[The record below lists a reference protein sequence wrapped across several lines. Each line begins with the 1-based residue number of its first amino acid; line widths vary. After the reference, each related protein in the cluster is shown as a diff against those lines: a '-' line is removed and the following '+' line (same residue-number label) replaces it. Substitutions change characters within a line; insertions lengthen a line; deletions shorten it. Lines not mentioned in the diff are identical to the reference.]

1 MESSLHPSPLRCG
14 LVQHRA
20 LLGRVVDATSICPL
34 CSGAR
39 RAETPEGRGRLHSGP
54 ASSLGWRWAGLFV
67 GISAHHSAAATA
79 SAQRCGKA
87 GPGSEPCPWR
97 VWWEGLCRSGVCW
110 ALPSY
115 SWYSG
120 SSQGSASFTGGPWH
134 TSLGPPPGPAHIG
147 AGLCEEGPGI
157 FPSRHGTWPQWP
169 ANPAH
174 PRSSFRRWGLSF
186 GSVGLACQPPCSRT
200 CSFDRRSCACR
211 GWSGCFAKA
220 RGRRSADSCGW
231 DPAPT
236 HWQVPDATCS
246 PGCPCLPLASAE
258 RCWCEGRSWSCGPHS
273 SRLASAPRVCF
284 GQGGREAG
292 LPECL
297 QHSWSHCGLARSP
310 GSVSSLSSLG
320 DLVLPCSKH
329 FGQEQLL
336 SCAGVQQGDPLGPLL
351 FATALQP
358 LLWELHAGPLDLCM
372 FYLDDG
378 LLAGDVDK
386 VAAALAHVQQHSAR
400 LGLSLNLAKSEVA
413 AVGRTLGSAVVGRLP
428 NELVLSPAGAN
439 RVVRDFDF
447 LGAGIGS
454 ADHVEA
460 HALARVQQ
468 ASALLD
474 AIAVLPDP
482 QVALR
487 LLRHCSGFSR
497 LVHTMRC
504 CPLSSH
510 SAALTHYDKLVQT
523 CLSSFTGLHLTD
535 SQWRQACR
543 GLAHAGLGLRSVAAH
558 APAAYLASVGGCAVQ
573 CGELDAAYDL
583 HSGVEL
589 RRVLSDFNA
598 QLPDVGRLS
607 LDVSLGKPQRQ
618 LSSLL
623 DKAAWEAQLAAAR
636 PAERAALLSEGEVGA
651 RAFLAAV
658 PHGRVRMEPSV
669 FVTELRAR
677 LGVAEATVDMGCP
690 LCDAVLDTHSH
701 HAAMCVAGGERV
713 QRHNALRDLV
723 ALWAEQGGLQPEKEK
738 AGLLLP
744 NRPDEARTSHRRP
757 ADVYLP
763 AFNGAPTALDF
774 AVTATQRLD
783 ALQQVGVGGAAAA
796 AVAYTEV
803 KRQHLNTAAACA
815 SSGIHFLPLV
825 VETTG
830 AWAPEA
836 HKALNQIAR
845 SVALRRGE
853 EASSTQA
860 RFSKKL
866 VCWYAHSG
874 PVLFSSAGCLG
885 SWFLGTLVTVVFLT
899 LPSQVAPR
907 ITDGERLGLQ
917 AHCSVARSPSLAQA
931 CARWRQRPGSPL
943 SEPFPFFRRWPFCS
957 LLSSLFRPL
966 VVCLFGFLFA
976 LAAVPFSGAHG
987 GSQPL
992 PTFIS
997 WNWLTFAGMPHDSYL
1012 DFWDDSEQ
1020 GMFWLAPRGCPLGTV
1035 STFMADFLMFG
1046 WSCQDSH
1053 EYELLSPIFR
1063 QPHSQEPFFR
1073 PSPFSEDWLALSGN
1087 VCRCALKLVVGL
1099 EYGFY
1104 DFPYIENNNPN
1115 WLSYFSEGLKPPTRK
1130 IQS

>member
-1 MESSLHPSPLRCG
+1 MKSASCPCSDATRAPGWSSEATLKGHVDAHLAGLLAGDVPEEWLAARRRHRCAVCGLSVAARFGVHPTCRPAARDAAPAVHTGDGGALPGASAQPGLPTLADIQAAGTATLRHIPARARALWNQVFTRALSAVVSYNTERCWAELLMLPQAVLCAPGRGGRKHQKAVAAYTLDRLHRWDEGERASLWESRPTTRRQPRLQPSDAEKQDLALSLAREGFDGKACAALVSAGLCPPTADTLAALKALHPSQVAPDTP
-14 LVQHRA
+14 A
-20 LLGRVVDATSICPL
+20 LAQLPVPPTLEPD
-34 CSGAR
+34 
-39 RAETPEGRGRLHSGP
+39 
-54 ASSLGWRWAGLFV
+54 FV
-67 GISAHHSAAATA
+67 RKALESFPAATA
-79 SAQRCGKA
+79 
-87 GPGSEPCPWR
+87 
-97 VWWEGLCRSGVCW
+97 
-110 ALPSY
+110 
-115 SWYSG
+115 
-120 SSQGSASFTGGPWH
+120 
-134 TSLGPPPGPAHIG
+134 PGPSGLRIQHIREAVSAGGDCLLDQLALLVNLLAQGRAPLTVAPVLAG
-147 AGLCEEGPGI
+147 AGLVALQKPGGGVRPI
-157 FPSRHGTWPQWP
+157 AVGEILRRLTGKCLMQLVRPDARAYLWPQQSGVGVKAGAEAAVHTLRAWLQRHES
-169 ANPAH
+169 A
-174 PRSSFRRWGLSF
+174 SDKVVVKLDFRNAF
-186 GSVGLACQPPCSRT
+186 NTVDRT
-200 CSFDRRSCACR
+200 
-211 GWSGCFAKA
+211 
-220 RGRRSADSCGW
+220 
-231 DPAPT
+231 
-236 HWQVPDATCS
+236 VV
-246 PGCPCLPLASAE
+246 L
-258 RCWCEGRSWSCGPHS
+258 
-273 SRLASAPRVCF
+273 
-284 GQGGREAG
+284 REARAQF
-292 LPECL
+292 PA
-297 QHSWSHCGLARSP
+297 LARWATWCYHAPST
-310 GSVSSLSSLG
+310 LR
-320 DLVLPCSKH
+320 

-677 LGVAEATVDMGCP
+677 LGVAEATVDMWCP

-836 HKALNQIAR
+836 QKALNQIAR

-860 RFSKKL
+860 RFFQEACVL
-866 VCWYAHSG
+866 VRTFRARA
-874 PVLFSSAGCLG
+874 VL
-885 SWFLGTLVTVVFLT
+885 
-899 LPSQVAPR
+899 
-907 ITDGERLGLQ
+907 
-917 AHCSVARSPSLAQA
+917 
-931 CARWRQRPGSPL
+931 
-943 SEPFPFFRRWPFCS
+943 RR
-957 LLSSLFRPL
+957 RA
-966 VVCLFGFLFA
+966 A
-976 LAAVPFSGAHG
+976 LAV
-987 GSQPL
+987 
-992 PTFIS
+992 
-997 WNWLTFAGMPHDSYL
+997 DS
-1012 DFWDDSEQ
+1012 
-1020 GMFWLAPRGCPLGTV
+1020 
-1035 STFMADFLMFG
+1035 
-1046 WSCQDSH
+1046 
-1053 EYELLSPIFR
+1053 
-1063 QPHSQEPFFR
+1063 
-1073 PSPFSEDWLALSGN
+1073 
-1087 VCRCALKLVVGL
+1087 
-1099 EYGFY
+1099 
-1104 DFPYIENNNPN
+1104 
-1115 WLSYFSEGLKPPTRK
+1115 
-1130 IQS
+1130 